1 LNADW
6 FRTVVHQVAN
16 RGEVIALDTPTH
28 AAHFDIGDRAQRG
41 TCAICKPATA
51 NVISERAAAYWR
63 DLAKAADQNRP
74 GTEVGSA
81 GHATRAAGGRAGRD
95 RGRKSRWLVMLC

>member
-51 NVISERAAAYWR
+51 NVISERAAAYWC
-63 DLAKAADQNRP
+63 DLAKSADQNRP
-74 GTEVGSA
+74 GTEVVVPQ
-81 GHATRAAGGRAGRD
+81 ATPRERQAAEQDAIVEGNRVGLA
-95 RGRKSRWLVMLC
+95 M